1 MYWTQKESAHFKVIF
16 KASKMTLN
24 NLRSQAIT
32 VFYDGQCPLC
42 SREIGFYQ
50 RQGGSEA
57 INWVDVTKVNLDDLP
72 SGLTRE
78 DALARFHVVT
88 EKGQLVSGGEAFSSL
103 WLSLPAFNWAG
114 RLFSLSFFASFLEVG
129 YRIFLPCRPLLQRCL
144 PQTLKQ
150 PGSYPETHKTKK

>member
-1 MYWTQKESAHFKVIF
+1 
-16 KASKMTLN
+16 MTFN
-24 NLRSQAIT
+24 DTGSEATT
-32 VFYDGQCPLC
+32 VFFDGQCPLC
-42 SREIGFYQ
+42 SREIKFYQ
-50 RQGGSEA
+50 RQSGAGA
-57 INWVDVTKVNLDDLP
+57 INWVDVTKVNLNNLP

-78 DALARFHVVT
+78 SALARFHVVT
-88 EKGQLVSGGEAFSSL
+88 AKGKLVSGGEAFSSL